1 MRASGRNPL
10 DERRKGIRLPSFL
23 SKGLTLSFR
32 IQPCPLPPR
41 PSQPDTRWHSDHMEA
56 DNDRGKTL
64 PMSYP
69 IPANEKKRLEA
80 LRLYQALDAAP
91 DQAFHDIAAIAAQI
105 ANAPVA
111 LISLVGETHE
121 RYEANIGFTG
131 NGVPRQESFC
141 THTILGTEALVVE
154 DATADARF
162 AQNPHVTKTGGVRF
176 YAGAPI
182 VDREGHGLGSV
193 CVVDTKPRQL
203 APDKVDV
210 LMRLARTA
218 MRLLEQRRTT
228 SKLAEALQ
236 EVKTEI
242 GRAHV

>member
-1 MRASGRNPL
+1 
-10 DERRKGIRLPSFL
+10 
-23 SKGLTLSFR
+23 
-32 IQPCPLPPR
+32 
-41 PSQPDTRWHSDHMEA
+41 
-56 DNDRGKTL
+56 
-64 PMSYP
+64 MSYP

-80 LRLYQALDAAP
+80 LRLYQALDATP
-91 DQAFHDIAAIAAQI
+91 DQAFQDIAAIAAQI

-111 LISLVGETHE
+111 LISLVGKTHE

-162 AQNPHVTKTGGVRF
+162 AQNPHVTKAGGVRF

-218 MRLLEQRRTT
+218 MRLLEQRRLST
-228 SKLAEALQ
+228 KLAEALE
-236 EVKTEI
+236 EVKTVQGLLCICSHCKDIRVSDDYWSRVDEYFSTHTDALFSHGLCPVCFEREYPEI
-242 GRAHV
+242 YHKLKAEGKL